1 MNTEIRLEIEV
12 KIRVDLL
19 PPWREKLLAL
29 GAELESRRALER
41 NLVFDTPRNSL
52 KKRGILLRLRRQ
64 RGRNVLTVKTPARQ
78 DALYKVREETE
89 ARVSDF
95 SAMEAILGK
104 IGFRPFFIY
113 EKFREV
119 FALDGVRVMLDETP
133 IGNFLEIEGRPAG
146 IDAVAARLG
155 FSRGE
160 YLTDSYYRLFLLS
173 GRSGH
178 MVFAG

>member
-1 MNTEIRLEIEV
+1 MAATFHLELVTPEAQVLDTEAVEVIFRLHDGQI
-12 KIRVDLL
+12 
-19 PPWREKLLAL
+19 
-29 GAELESRRALER
+29 
-41 NLVFDTPRNSL
+41 
-52 KKRGILLRLRRQ
+52 GILAHHSPLL
-64 RGRNVLTVKTPARQ
+64 GKVCAGPLTVKTPARQ
-78 DALYKVREETE
+78 EALYKVREETE

-119 FALDGVRVMLDETP
+119 FALDGVLVMLDETP
-133 IGNFLEIEGRPAG
+133 IGNFLEIEGGPAG
-146 IDAVAARLG
+146 IDAAAARLG
-155 FSRGE
+155 FSRGD

-173 GRSGH
+173 GSSGH